1 MEPEEEFQDE
11 QTQKTIEDYPVDSD
25 AATSEGAT
33 SEGATSE
40 GAASEGLQEIQEQN
54 GKEPPP
60 GRNGNGAPSSP
71 WPTFVLI
78 ALLFAV
84 MYIMLIR
91 PQKKREQQR
100 QEMLSRLQTNDKV
113 VTIGGIIGTVDSLTD
128 KEAVIRLEDSTKMRV
143 TRNAI
148 SRIIS
153 EEVSE

>member
-1 MEPEEEFQDE
+1 MEFEEGSEE
-11 QTQKTIEDYPVDSD
+11 KTIEDYTADSE
-25 AATSEGAT
+25 AATSENAASENAT
-33 SEGATSE
+33 SEN
-40 GAASEGLQEIQEQN
+40 AASEEAANVQETQQQN
-54 GKEPPP
+54 GKERPP
-60 GRNGNGAPSSP
+60 GKTNGDGSQMWS
-71 WPTFVLI
+71 TFVLI

-128 KEAVIRLEDSTKMRV
+128 KEAVIRLEDNTKMRV

-148 SRIIS
+148 SRI
-153 EEVSE
+153 VSGETPE